1 MHVES
6 WERQPSRFDG
16 ATLVVGRVSAA
27 AEEVVD
33 MGELEVADEV
43 LIAREVSAR
52 AEDPDHDIVNLVKA
66 GSLDAALRTLM
77 RRHGTAVFR
86 YCREALRDAALAED
100 VHQHVF
106 IQAYRDLARFG
117 GRSTMRTWLF
127 AIARH
132 RVLDAAKARRRALAH
147 LEEDDTADP
156 PDLTPAADEAIDDA
170 RLCEALVACVG
181 KLGEHMRTAVLL
193 RFQQGFTFEQMAEV
207 CGEKPGTLQARV
219 VRALPRLRECI
230 EARTGGRL

>member
-1 MHVES
+1 MML
-6 WERQPSRFDG
+6 G
-16 ATLVVGRVSAA
+16 MVSAG

-52 AEDPDHDIVNLVKA
+52 TEDSDRDIIDLVNA
-66 GSLDAALRTLM
+66 GDPEAALRMLM

-86 YCREALRDAALAED
+86 YCCEALRDGALAED

-106 IQAYRDLARFG
+106 IQAFRDLGRFA
-117 GRSTMRTWLF
+117 GRSTVRTWLF

-132 RVLDAAKARRRALAH
+132 RVLDAAKARRRAQAH
-147 LEEDDTADP
+147 LEDDATADA
-156 PDLTPAADEAIDDA
+156 PDLTPAAGDQLDDL
-170 RLCEALVACVG
+170 RLGEELVACVD

-193 RFQQGFTFEQMAEV
+193 RYQQGFTFEEMAEI

-219 VRALPRLRECI
+219 GRALPRLRACI